1 MVIFIPLFHFNNYIY
16 MVSTNANQI
25 KLKEGNAEIPPVK
38 RITIKQQRN
47 D

>member
-1 MVIFIPLFHFNNYIY
+1 MIIFIPTFHFNTHIY
-16 MVSTNANQI
+16 MVPINSNQT
-25 KLKEGNAEIPPVK
+25 KLKEGGAEIPPIK

>member
-1 MVIFIPLFHFNNYIY
+1 

-25 KLKEGNAEIPPVK
+25 KLKEGDVEIPPVK

>member
-1 MVIFIPLFHFNNYIY
+1 MVIFIPLFHFNTYIY

-25 KLKEGNAEIPPVK
+25 KLKEGNAEIPPIK

>member
-1 MVIFIPLFHFNNYIY
+1 MVL
-16 MVSTNANQI
+16 TNANQT
-25 KLKEGNAEIPPVK
+25 KLKEGGAEIPPIK

>member
-1 MVIFIPLFHFNNYIY
+1 MIKFISLFHFNIYIY
-16 MVSTNANQI
+16 MVLINAIQT
-25 KLKEGNAEIPPVK
+25 KLKEGNAELPPIK